1 MNRKKSFYTR
11 LGNSI
16 TGIAILAL
24 VWMLWT
30 QELAPYWHQYQDMA
44 SFEATSTETAAP
56 TVTPVATATST
67 PIPAVTVEATKVP
80 TNTPIPTATPD
91 TKTNYL
97 LEIPSA
103 DIKWLVHHITPAEV
117 TEDPWGISK
126 SLLDEYGVVDYPH
139 LQYPGEPGLVAIAG
153 HSDISGNP
161 FWNLYKVNP
170 KDLIYVTLKDG
181 TKYTYY
187 VYKTA
192 VVDPADQVFWLARY
206 PNELRLVSC
215 LIGSTK
221 KRIMIFAFQYEPK
234 P

>member
-30 QELAPYWHQYQDMA
+30 QELAPFWNQYWSMKA
-44 SFEATSTETAAP
+44 FEA
-56 TVTPVATATST
+56 
-67 PIPAVTVEATKVP
+67 
-80 TNTPIPTATPD
+80 TNTPIPTPSPTPVFTATATPIATVLQPSPTAAPTLLPTSTPD
-91 TKTNYL
+91 TKTDYL
-97 LEIPSA
+97 LYIPSA

>member
-1 MNRKKSFYTR
+1 MKTKHSFYYY

-16 TGIAILAL
+16 TGIALLAAA
-24 VWMLWT
+24 WMLWT

-44 SFEATSTETAAP
+44 AFEAKSTATTVPTATP
-56 TVTPVATATST
+56 VFTVTQT
-67 PIPAVTVEATKVP
+67 PIPATIEATRTP
-80 TNTPIPTATPD
+80 TDTPTPTATPD
-91 TKTNYL
+91 TKTNYM

-103 DIKWLVHHITPAEV
+103 GIKWLVHHITPKEV
-117 TEDPWGISK
+117 TDDPWGINK
-126 SLLDEYGVVDYPH
+126 HILDDYGVVDYPH

-161 FWNLYKVNP
+161 FWNLYKINP

-192 VVDPADQVFWLARY
+192 VVDPADEVFWLARY